1 VIASSLRI
9 SPRRAPRHRRGF
21 SLAEM
26 LLAIFILGIGVISVA
41 AIFPAGISLQR
52 QSNDDTIGP
61 MVADSAMALLRSR
74 LTQEDFGS
82 FTDFNA
88 NQPPY
93 AIGPDGG
100 LPILTVEGDWPWMRP
115 GFVFDDPGTA
125 VDEGTLD
132 IFSQQLTRERL
143 GVNPESQFGMTGLA
157 KATELNAGWPVA
169 GTKVLWGIPYNPF
182 RYAVLPST
190 AGADW
195 LRARPEPRV
204 FVRQRERYWPMSADP
219 AARPQYVWEC
229 MFRRFQGKVY
239 VAVFVYRVTFPGG
252 APQLY
257 RVAPASAAGSSAQ
270 APQSPD
276 RSPLPSILFTPSVVT
291 SAWVAPTTGDPT
303 VVPGTASGPVR
314 FNQRSD
320 PRTGRSPDSGSSTRT
335 TTFTASNTVG
345 VPSALTVLCASPVPI
360 PVDAGGSGLRSSR
373 RDRRTG
379 FLDSEG
385 VATAWYMPLTDA
397 NGVQLTPVFVS
408 VEEL

>member
-1 VIASSLRI
+1 MIASSPRTL
-9 SPRRAPRHRRGF
+9 PRRFLRHRRGF

-74 LTQEDFGS
+74 LSQEDFGS
-82 FTDFNA
+82 FADFNA

-93 AIGPDGG
+93 AIGPEGS
-100 LPILTVEGDWPWMRP
+100 LPILTIEGDWPWMRP
-115 GFVFDDPGTA
+115 GFVFDNPATPA
-125 VDEGTLD
+125 DEGTLD
-132 IFSQQLTRERL
+132 IFSQQLTREKF
-143 GVNPESQFGMTGLA
+143 GVNVETQFGMAGLL
-157 KATELNAGWPVA
+157 KATELNAGWPVS

-182 RYAVLPST
+182 RYAILPTS

-195 LRARPEPRV
+195 LRAKPEPRV

-219 AARPQYVWEC
+219 TARPQYVWEC

-239 VAVFVYRVTFPGG
+239 VAVMVYRVTFPGG

-257 RVAPASAAGSSAQ
+257 RVAPATAAGSSVQ

-276 RSPLPSILFTPSVVT
+276 RSPLPSILFTPSAT
-291 SAWVAPTTGDPT
+291 GTAWIAPTTGDPT
-303 VVPGTASGPVR
+303 VVPGTVSGSPFDLNQRRFHWQVAGQWILDQNNNIHRVNVGRRIGTDGPVR
-314 FNQRSD
+314 FAR
-320 PRTGRSPDSGSSTRT
+320 
-335 TTFTASNTVG
+335 
-345 VPSALTVLCASPVPI
+345 PI
-360 PVDAGGSGLRSSR
+360 PVMPPAAVYGARAEIAP
-373 RDRRTG
+373 G

-385 VATAWYMPLTDA
+385 VATAWYIPLTDA